1 MEAEDPFFNTQ
12 QQVHSFE
19 TRPHY
24 DWNPSQELSQL
35 LRLECNLFSG
45 PGMSDNQRKQLIERY
60 PAIQGV
66 NYQPPA
72 TMPEAY
78 ARMSYDQKREDK
90 MLKHH
95 QYVTSAIFRP
105 LDTLAHE
112 ISSEIDNPNVHRYLQ
127 IINDIRHLVLHA
139 NHDLTDSRKNIALKA
154 INPNFR
160 LSAANNT
167 YYIMAQDEFHN
178 LINNQFS
185 TAKALQA
192 A

>member
-24 DWNPSQELSQL
+24 DWNPFQKLSQL
-35 LRLECNLFSG
+35 LILECNLFSG

-60 PAIQGV
+60 PAIQG
-66 NYQPPA
+66 
-72 TMPEAY
+72 
-78 ARMSYDQKREDK
+78 
-90 MLKHH
+90 
-95 QYVTSAIFRP
+95 
-105 LDTLAHE
+105 TLE
-112 ISSEIDNPNVHRYLQ
+112 
-127 IINDIRHLVLHA
+127 
-139 NHDLTDSRKNIALKA
+139 KNIALKA

-167 YYIMAQDEFHN
+167 DYIMAQDEFHN

-192 A
+192 AQKFNKKFFSGNRVETQSLVWRSQLQPSQTASVQHKPNYSNYNNHNSTKSTAPQKSFNKQQYSNSRSHNKNNNNNQ

>member
-1 MEAEDPFFNTQ
+1 
-12 QQVHSFE
+12 
-19 TRPHY
+19 
-24 DWNPSQELSQL
+24 
-35 LRLECNLFSG
+35 
-45 PGMSDNQRKQLIERY
+45 MSDNQRKQLIERY

-139 NHDLTDSRKNIALKA
+139 NYDLTDSRKNIALKA

-167 YYIMAQDEFHN
+167 DYIMAQDEFHN

-192 A
+192 AQKFNKKSFSGNRVETQSLVRRSQLQPSQTASVQHKPNYS